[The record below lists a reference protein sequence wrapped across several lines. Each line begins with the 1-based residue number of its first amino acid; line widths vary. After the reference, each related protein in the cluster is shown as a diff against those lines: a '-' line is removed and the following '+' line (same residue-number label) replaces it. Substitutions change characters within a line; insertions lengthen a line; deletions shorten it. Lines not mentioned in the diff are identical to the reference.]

1 MFSFISWSFNS
12 FPTFADYFLVI
23 CFLGKAL
30 CWVIKKLSPFI
41 RRKKNEKRIL
51 IYNHIIQSLSPCV
64 DFLREKD
71 VDLIFNDVAR
81 QMGVTER
88 EVEKALEFL
97 ENEGIVEKV
106 RLKGTCVLYGGW
118 IEPRFSYQL
127 TDWFVAN
134 EFPSYFKYKASEER
148 YKEKYHKAR
157 EILKQNCKSMSLKEL
172 ISD

>member
-1 MFSFISWSFNS
+1 MLSFIFKN
-12 FPTFADYFLVI
+12 FDNFFILVGHFGIIYFGGTAI
-23 CFLGKAL
+23 IEAIEK
-30 CWVIKKLSPFI
+30 IPPFI

-71 VDLIFNDVAR
+71 ADLIFNDVAR

-97 ENEGIVEKV
+97 ENEGIVK
-106 RLKGTCVLYGGW
+106 RNKGRATTLFSGS
-118 IEPRFSYQL
+118 RDSYQL

-134 EFPSYFKYKASEER
+134 EFPSYFEYKASEER
-148 YKEKYHKAR
+148 YWEKYHKAQ
-157 EILKQNCKSMSLKEL
+157 EVLKQNCKSMSLKEL

>member
-1 MFSFISWSFNS
+1 MLSFIFKN
-12 FPTFADYFLVI
+12 FDNFFILVGHFGIIYFGGTAI
-23 CFLGKAL
+23 IEAIEK
-30 CWVIKKLSPFI
+30 IPPFI

-71 VDLIFNDVAR
+71 ADLIFNDVAR

-88 EVEKALEFL
+88 EVEKALDFL
-97 ENEGIVEKV
+97 ENEGIIEKV
-106 RLKGTCVLYGGW
+106 RLKGMLWG

-127 TDWFVAN
+127 TEWFVAN
-134 EFPSYFKYKASEER
+134 EFPSYFEYKASEER
-148 YKEKYHKAR
+148 YWEKYHKAQ
-157 EILKQNCKSMSLKEL
+157 EVLKQNCKSMSLKEL

>member
-1 MFSFISWSFNS
+1 MLSFIFRNFNS
-12 FPTFADYFLVI
+12 FSTFAAYFCVAYWISRIFCCLFKELV
-23 CFLGKAL
+23 
-30 CWVIKKLSPFI
+30 PFI

-71 VDLIFNDVAR
+71 ADLIFNDVAR

-97 ENEGIVEKV
+97 ENEGIVKRNEG
-106 RLKGTCVLYGGW
+106 RATTFFSG
-118 IEPRFSYQL
+118 PRDSYQL
-127 TDWFVAN
+127 IEWFVAN
-134 EFPSYFKYKASEER
+134 EFPSYFKYEASRDQYWEN
-148 YKEKYHKAR
+148 YHKAKETLR
-157 EILKQNCKSMSLKEL
+157 QNCKSMTLKEL